1 MVLIDAFKS
10 FISANRLFLP
20 KQRLLL
26 AVSGGLDSAVLCAL
40 CYECGFDFEI
50 AHCNFQLRGEES
62 ERDEAFV
69 KKLGTKYQVKVWLK
83 RFDTNA
89 YMKANK
95 YSVQEAARELRY
107 TWFNELLNDKET
119 RLDVLLTAH
128 HGDDAVETS
137 LMNYFKGTGIS
148 GLRGILPKQ
157 GNLLRPLLFAGR
169 KELLDFALNQ
179 SLEWVEDSSNKSDKY
194 TRNFFRHQV
203 IPLVEQKFPEAA
215 KNARQ
220 NLIRFRE
227 TEQLY
232 QQALDMHKKKLLV
245 RKGSEVHIAVLKL
258 QQVVP
263 FQTVLYEIIRE
274 YGFSPAQT
282 SEVAALMD
290 SGSGRYVQS
299 SSHRIIR
306 NRAWL
311 IITPAKAETPSLVVI
326 DKPGTYDF
334 PGGKLDLRVTE
345 VPNDHQANNNIALT
359 DASSIS
365 FPLILRP
372 WKNGD
377 YFYPLGMQKKK
388 KLARFFIDQKMS
400 ATEKENA
407 WVLEMD
413 KKIIWVVGRRID
425 DRFKVRPSSERVLR
439 ISVTS

>member
-1 MVLIDAFKS
+1 MVFIDAFKS
-10 FISANRLFLP
+10 FISDNRLFLP

-69 KKLGTKYQVKVWLK
+69 KKLGTQYKVKVWLR
-83 RFDTNA
+83 RFDTDT
-89 YMKANK
+89 YMHANK
-95 YSVQEAARELRY
+95 LSVQEAARELRY
-107 TWFNELLNDKET
+107 AWFNELLNDKENH
-119 RLDVLLTAH
+119 LDVLLTAH

-137 LMNYFKGTGIS
+137 LMNYFKGTGIT

-157 GNLLRPLLFAGR
+157 GNLIRPLLFTGR
-169 KELLDFALNQ
+169 KELHAFALDQ
-179 SLEWVEDSSNKSDKY
+179 SLEWVEDSSNESDKY

-203 IPLVEQKFPEAA
+203 IPLVEQKFPESA
-215 KNARQ
+215 KNMRQ

-232 QQALDMHKKKLLV
+232 QQALDVHKKKLLV
-245 RKGSEVHIAVLKL
+245 KKGNEVHIAVLKL
-258 QQVVP
+258 RQAVP

-274 YGFSPAQT
+274 YGFSAAQT
-282 SEVAALMD
+282 GEVAALMD

-311 IITPAKAETPSLVVI
+311 IITPTRAETPSLIVI
-326 DKPGTYDF
+326 DKPGIYDF
-334 PGGKLDLRVTE
+334 PGGKLDLGIIDLA
-345 VPNDHQANNNIALT
+345 NDHQSGNNIAFT
-359 DASSIS
+359 DASSIN

-400 ATEKENA
+400 TTEKENA

-425 DRFKVRPSSERVLR
+425 DRFRVRPSSERVLR
-439 ISVTS
+439 ISVM